1 MAGVLC
7 VNPVFAA
14 GNVDDE
20 ILPLPK
26 ALQDVLVD
34 ASAIA
39 NINSQDNKQN
49 NKAQE
54 EQVPQ
59 NPDNFNFDNTAQDGD
74 FSLDDASTVL

>member
-49 NKAQE
+49 NKAYFCR
-54 EQVPQ
+54 Q
-59 NPDNFNFDNTAQDGD
+59 NVHETLIFGAK
-74 FSLDDASTVL
+74 